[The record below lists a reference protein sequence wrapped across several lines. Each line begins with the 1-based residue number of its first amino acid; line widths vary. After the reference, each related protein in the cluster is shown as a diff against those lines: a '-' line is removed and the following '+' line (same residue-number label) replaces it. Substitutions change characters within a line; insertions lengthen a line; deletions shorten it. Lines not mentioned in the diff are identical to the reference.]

1 MNLKVSNSVTT
12 KTYALTNAAPA
23 KPYLNVSNSFLPLTT
38 NTTSGLKLKVTKNNN
53 TYRALEYGTV
63 SSSDT
68 FYTSANV
75 SDGLSSTTGLTR
87 ASTSG
92 TTYLTRASTSDTKY
106 GTRASTSNTVYGTR
120 VSTSGTK
127 YGTRVSTSTTIYQT
141 RASTSGTTYY
151 TRASTSGT
159 ISSTYYTESVAV
171 DYYQHYLVASGYYAL
186 PVSSSGYYG
195 RAIFG
200 NTANFWSN
208 ISKSVTQYASFTVGN
223 SYTQTA
229 TYVTKYDR
237 NSLYTNDRNH
247 SVSYGHDGSYFIL
260 AKTTNQLFPWSPIG
274 NYGFKSTTNAKSYY
288 SSLSS
293 CVQFSAGFGAYEW
306 YQKTSRTYSTTQ
318 QSTVISVDIW
328 FKPGSTY
335 IAGYLT
341 RASTSGTKYGTRAST
356 SNTVYGT
363 RASTSGTTY
372 LTRASTSGTTYYTR
386 VSTSGTTYLTRAS
399 TSGTNY
405 GTRASTSGYS
415 GVSSSSNST
424 TSWI

>member
-1 MNLKVSNSVTT
+1 MNLKVSNSIVT
-12 KTYALTNAAPA
+12 KTYTLTNQQPN
-23 KPYLNVSNSFLPLTT
+23 KPYLNVGESYLPLTT
-38 NTTSGLKLKVTKNNN
+38 STKNGVKLKIQSGNN
-53 TYRALEYGTV
+53 TYRPLEYGTV

-87 ASTSG
+87 TSTSGTTYLTRASTSNTVYGTRASTSG
-92 TTYLTRASTSDTKY
+92 TTYLTRASTS
-106 GTRASTSNTVYGTR
+106 GTTYL
-120 VSTSGTK
+120 
-127 YGTRVSTSTTIYQT
+127 T
-141 RASTSGTTYY
+141 RASTSGTTYL
-151 TRASTSGT
+151 TRASTSGVV
-159 ISSTYYTESVAV
+159 SSTYYTESVAV

-186 PVSSSGYYG
+186 PVSSSGYYDQA
-195 RAIFG
+195 RFG
-200 NTANFWSN
+200 NTSSFWSN
-208 ISKSVTQYASFTVGN
+208 ISKSVTQYVSFRVNN
-223 SYTQTA
+223 SYTRTA

-237 NSLYTNDRNH
+237 NSLYSSDNRH
-247 SVSYGHDGSYFIL
+247 SVSYGHDGTYYVL
-260 AKTTNQLFPWSPIG
+260 AKTTNQLFPWSPVG
-274 NYGFKSTTNAKSYY
+274 NYGFKSTTNSKSAQ

-306 YQKTSRTYSTTQ
+306 CQTSNTNRTWSNTQ

-335 IAGYLT
+335 IASYLT
-341 RASTSGTKYGTRAST
+341 RASTSNTVYGTRASTSNTVYGTRAST

-372 LTRASTSGTTYYTR
+372 YTR
-386 VSTSGTTYLTRAS
+386 VS

-405 GTRASTSGYS
+405 GTRASISGYS
-415 GVSSSSNST
+415 GVSSSSIST